1 METDRQ
7 KFLAKVRLREYATWN
22 ERTRGCK
29 CQGAS
34 MVSHALKRERDD
46 KLRETAREHNNAR
59 ELYKERVD
67 ESKRTSREQR
77 NNARRE

>member
-1 METDRQ
+1 
-7 KFLAKVRLREYATWN
+7 
-22 ERTRGCK
+22 
-29 CQGAS
+29 
-34 MVSHALKRERDD
+34 MVSHALERERDD
-46 KLRETAREHNNAR
+46 KLRETAREQNNAR